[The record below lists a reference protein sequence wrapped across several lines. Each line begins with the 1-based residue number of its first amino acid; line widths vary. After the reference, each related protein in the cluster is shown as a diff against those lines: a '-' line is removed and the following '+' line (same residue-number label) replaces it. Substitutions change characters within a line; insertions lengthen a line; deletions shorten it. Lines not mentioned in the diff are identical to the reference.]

1 MKKLFISIILLVCL
15 GLTWH
20 FQEPIVDYILDNFV
34 YSNEITL
41 GTDNEYKRD
50 YSYGFV
56 QTTDNFVPTN
66 RQEIINIIYTFLDR
80 GWDEFSFYCPKEY
93 EECTDIVEEI
103 TNDQELLSTINNF
116 IHPFNS
122 YQKLLISIDNRGKV
136 KLLNQKVYNDEQIS
150 IINQKVDQI
159 LNQIITPNMSDYD
172 KIKVIHD
179 YIINNTVY
187 DKVRANDINNNSG
200 YLSHTAYGV
209 LISGKG
215 ICGGYSDAMA
225 IFLNRLNLNNY
236 KIASANHIWNYVK
249 LDNNWYHLDLT
260 WDDPVS
266 TSGENILTHN
276 FFLINTTT
284 LEQKTT
290 TQHKYNKNIYIE
302 AN

>member
-1 MKKLFISIILLVCL
+1 MKKLLSSIFLLICL
-15 GLTWH
+15 GLIW
-20 FQEPIVDYILDNFV
+20 FYQEPIINYILDNFV
-34 YSNEITL
+34 YSNEIIL

-56 QTTDNFVPTN
+56 QSTNNFKPNN
-66 RQEIINIIYTFLDR
+66 RQDIINIIYTFLDR
-80 GWDEFSFYCPKEY
+80 GWESFSFYCPDEY
-93 EECTDIVEEI
+93 TDCINTVEEI
-103 TNDQELLSTINNF
+103 TNNQDLLSNINNYV
-116 IHPFNS
+116 HPFNS
-122 YQKLLISIDNRGKV
+122 YQKLLISIDSRKKITLV
-136 KLLNQKVYNDEQIS
+136 NQKVYTNEQIN
-150 IINQKVDQI
+150 IINQKVDSI
-159 LNQIITPNMSDYD
+159 LNQITNENMNNKD
-172 KIKVIHD
+172 KIKAIHN

-187 DKVRANDINNNSG
+187 DKVRADNTNNNSG

-225 IFLNRLNLNNY
+225 IFLNRLNINNY
-236 KIASANHIWNYVK
+236 KIASKNHVWNYVK

-266 TSGENILTHN
+266 LDGENILTHN
-276 FFLINTTT
+276 FFLINTPT

-290 TQHKYNKNIYIE
+290 SQHIYNKNVYIE